1 MRQRRWL
8 ELLKDYDCEI
18 LYHLGKANVVADAL
32 SSHGASVA
40 SMMAHEWLLLEHMSE
55 LTISVVSDSS
65 MLYCAALSVH
75 FDLVDQIQDRQRY
88 DVELDGLMVDMER
101 FGPIGYSQREDGL
114 LLFQGRICVPND
126 KEIRQRI
133 LEEAH

>member
-1 MRQRRWL
+1 MQQWQWL
-8 ELLKDYDCEI
+8 ELFKDYDCEI
-18 LYHLGKANVVADAL
+18 LYYPGKANTVVDAL
-32 SSHGASVA
+32 SLRGASAA
-40 SMMAHEWLLLEHMSE
+40 SSE
-55 LTISVVSDSS
+55 LTILVVSDSS

-75 FDLVDQIQDRQRY
+75 SNLVDQIRDQQCY
-88 DVELDGLMVDMER
+88 DAELDGIMVDMER

-114 LLFQGRICVPND
+114 FLFQGRICVPND